1 MCTMDYVSYVLGL
14 QGWQRCICIND
25 YMAGWESST
34 NDGAARQYA
43 KSPQIA
49 SRTDEIACQTPREW
63 SILEEPEKAEEA
75 APESAPVRLVVLRP
89 GMQAPNPP
97 SSRPREIW

>member
-1 MCTMDYVSYVLGL
+1 MCTMDYVCEVLGK
-14 QGWQRCICIND
+14 QGWERCDCIND

-43 KSPQIA
+43 ESPQIA
-49 SRTDEIACQTPREW
+49 SHTNEIACQTPEEW

-75 APESAPVRLVVLRP
+75 APESAPVRLALLRP
-89 GMQAPNPP
+89 GM
-97 SSRPREIW
+97 